1 MYAVKG
7 NKQYTITEAE
17 KKGYRARGFDI
28 VDDGGEL
35 LEAGAGKTVA
45 YAKYQ
50 QAQERTAE
58 LEKALAE
65 KENRI
70 AELEKALAEKEKG
83 GKAGGKA

>member
-1 MYAVKG
+1 MLAVKG

-17 KKGYRARGFDI
+17 KRGYKARGFDI
-28 VDDGGEL
+28 VDDGGKL

-45 YAKYQ
+45 WEKYQ
-50 QAQERTAE
+50 QALART
-58 LEKALAE
+58 
-65 KENRI
+65 